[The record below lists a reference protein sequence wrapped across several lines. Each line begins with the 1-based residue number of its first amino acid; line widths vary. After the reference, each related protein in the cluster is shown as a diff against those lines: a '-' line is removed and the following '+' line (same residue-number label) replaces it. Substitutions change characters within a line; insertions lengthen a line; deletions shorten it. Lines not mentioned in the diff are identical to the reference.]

1 MHFSLA
7 SYSRCTVSLV
17 SPHGRHWSAATLAT
31 RFLTSVLQIDEDK
44 ETSEEVGGEQEDHP
58 QPSVVTKQWHTKPDR
73 SSSDLVAFATE
84 IRPGVHTAA
93 SCHTSFLHTVGS
105 HADFSL
111 IERI

>member
-1 MHFSLA
+1 MIESMHFSLA

-84 IRPGVHTAA
+84 IWEFINC
-93 SCHTSFLHTVGS
+93 S
-105 HADFSL
+105 
-111 IERI
+111 